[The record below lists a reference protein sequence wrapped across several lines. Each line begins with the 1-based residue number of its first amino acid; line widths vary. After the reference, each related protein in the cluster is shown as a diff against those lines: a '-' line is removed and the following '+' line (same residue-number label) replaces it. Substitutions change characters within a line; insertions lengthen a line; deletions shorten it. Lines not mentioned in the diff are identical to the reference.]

1 MDIITLESIVY
12 VDLSCCDSIIT
23 LRVPGY
29 LPLCNIYN
37 VLNSGCG
44 LYLDNYISNEE
55 IVCAAGPLSSLDL
68 SKPVFYYNIGSLEPP
83 VDELDDFDFVLF
95 GIILIIGR

>member
-44 LYLDNYISNEE
+44 LYLDNYTDN
-55 IVCAAGPLSSLDL
+55 
-68 SKPVFYYNIGSLEPP
+68 
-83 VDELDDFDFVLF
+83 
-95 GIILIIGR
+95 